1 MRYIVHTTKR
11 IFRPSLLI
19 WGVFVVFFVA
29 SSIVQPIFLEWSNV
43 TNLLRRAVPLIA
55 VGIGQSIVML
65 TAGIDLSVGS
75 VVGLTNVV
83 AASIPVNG
91 TLDLVKWFSLPLLTG
106 LAIGLV
112 NGLLIGFA
120 GLPALVVTLAMGT
133 ISLGIALFILP
144 VPGGAVPFSVA
155 RAILGNLGPIPVPLL
170 LIIGAVLFMTF
181 FLFWTRSGRE
191 LFAIGE
197 SEKISA
203 EAGISVSLTK
213 LKAYTLS
220 GFWAAIAGIYL
231 SCRMYSGDPLSGQSL
246 LMDSILVGVLGGTSL
261 SGGVGTVIGI
271 IPGALLLLLV
281 YNILNLLAVPTFYQY
296 VVRGTILVMAL
307 ALPGARK
314 MIGKILK
321 SGRLA
326 R

>member
-1 MRYIVHTTKR
+1 MRYILYITKWAL
-11 IFRPSLLI
+11 RPSLLI
-19 WGVFVVFFVA
+19 WGIFAVFFIA
-29 SSIVQPIFLEWSNV
+29 SGIIQPIFFEWSNV
-43 TNLLRRAVPLIA
+43 TNLLRRSVPLIA
-55 VGIGQSIVML
+55 VSIGQSIVML
-65 TAGIDLSVGS
+65 TAGIDLSVGA
-75 VVGLTNVV
+75 VVGLTNVI

-91 TLDLVKWFSLPLLTG
+91 TLDLVKWFVLPIFTG
-106 LAIGLV
+106 TVIGLL

-144 VPGGAVPFSVA
+144 VPGGSVPFSVA
-155 RAILGNLGPIPVPLL
+155 RAILGDLGPIPVPLL
-170 LIIGAVLFMTF
+170 LIIGAVLLMTF

-191 LFAIGE
+191 LFAIGK

-261 SGGVGTVIGI
+261 FGGIGTVAGV
-271 IPGALLLLLV
+271 IPGALLLLLI
-281 YNILNLLAVPTFYQY
+281 YNVLNLLAIPTFYQY
-296 VVRGTILVMAL
+296 VIRGAILVIAL
-307 ALPGARK
+307 ALPGTRK
-314 MIGKILK
+314 MITRMVK
-321 SGRLA
+321 SWRVA